1 MWCKGWPGGRVLAS
15 QARPPAS
22 GAMACEV
29 AGWGDGGLPSGAE
42 SDFGNCHPGGE
53 TVGMAHASTTQRPLQ
68 RSAVAPKVLKPE
80 GCRRRL
86 ERLAHRLIRK
96 KFTDAQGL
104 WDFQLELLELQRQIQ
119 RAITATKKA
128 ARTDK
133 SKRGDLDELR
143 VIRWLARRLGDAF
156 AWVLLGLDRQVIHA
170 LGEGAGVPVTSE
182 EGHGDIGVKGI
193 AIHLSSEG
201 WGFPLI
207 HDVTDC
213 LRIGDITF
221 IKPSEELSREL
232 RTVEVKTRLLSETE
246 PDEER
251 EGMSRY
257 EVTLLAPEPL
267 DPPVAAVKPTT
278 EAPIADA
285 GGGSNEVA
293 AQLKPRRPDR
303 REKQQ
308 LRRMS
313 KALTRRSAE
322 NGEVVTIPGE
332 TPMVSFM
339 FESEVAVSCGLLA
352 GRGTQVPSWTMH
364 FCTLQSTIARGSRTS
379 TSKTLRCARTSPG
392 PASCHPPAGKA
403 VIPSW

>member
-1 MWCKGWPGGRVLAS
+1 
-15 QARPPAS
+15 
-22 GAMACEV
+22 
-29 AGWGDGGLPSGAE
+29 
-42 SDFGNCHPGGE
+42 
-53 TVGMAHASTTQRPLQ
+53 MAHASTTQKPLQ

-80 GCRRRL
+80 GYRRRL
-86 ERLAHRLIRK
+86 ERLAHRLIRN

-119 RAITATKKA
+119 QAITATKKA

-133 SKRGDLDELR
+133 SKRGDLDQLR

-156 AWVLLGLDRQVIHA
+156 AWVMLGLDRKVIHA
-170 LGEGAGVPVTSE
+170 LGEGARVPVTSE

-193 AIHLSSEG
+193 AIHLWNAG

-257 EVTLLAPEPL
+257 EVTLLAPQPL
-267 DPPVAAVKPTT
+267 DPPVAAVKATT

-293 AQLKPRRPDR
+293 AQRKPRRPDR

-313 KALTRRSAE
+313 KALTRHSAE

-339 FESEVAVSCGLLA
+339 FESEVDSH
-352 GRGTQVPSWTMH
+352 W
-364 FCTLQSTIARGSRTS
+364 
-379 TSKTLRCARTSPG
+379 KTLRTVVRAARR
-392 PASCHPPAGKA
+392 
-403 VIPSW
+403 